1 MKKSYYI
8 IFIVLMSMHV
18 SSKATGEKNNADKLD
33 ALVKVASSKLNKNK
47 KNNKPQ
53 NRSNIRKDLMR
64 GSKVLNKKFF
74 RRLNSGQCII
84 KIPYVVRTF
93 RGNSMPYKI
102 FYSQLRMNKY
112 AVDYQIILEDK

>member
-18 SSKATGEKNNADKLD
+18 SSKAVGEQNNADKLD
-33 ALVKVASSKLNKNK
+33 ELVKVAILELKKNK
-47 KNNKPQ
+47 KNNKPK
-53 NRSNIRKDLMR
+53 NC
-64 GSKVLNKKFF
+64 SKVCKDRMRRSKTGGNSQKNRKFF
-74 RRLNSGQCII
+74 SQLKTNQD
-84 KIPYVVRTF
+84 VVEILRS
-93 RGNSMPYKI
+93 NSMPYKI